1 MAELITLTQ
10 FFQKNNT
17 VSILKKAVLLIC
29 SQTSFLC
36 SEEHNV
42 ILMYSCYLVGCP
54 HSQGKINSQVSFCQ
68 IQKTQFFFAGLS
80 VYAFIKQVPV
90 SYFHSTLQ
98 CFQLCYCCQKTS
110 LQLTSSAGTKGN
122 DHLDTAMAMTILLRA
137 TSLSAE
143 LATSK

>member
-29 SQTSFLC
+29 SYFSFLC

-42 ILMYSCYLVGCP
+42 IFMYSCYLVGCP
-54 HSQGKINSQVSFCQ
+54 HSQGKIDSQASFCQ
-68 IQKTQFFFAGLS
+68 IQKTVFLCRTLHVCIHKVGTRVLLS
-80 VYAFIKQVPV
+80 LNIAVFLALLLLLEDQSAV
-90 SYFHSTLQ
+90 
-98 CFQLCYCCQKTS
+98 
-110 LQLTSSAGTKGN
+110 TSSAGTKGN
-122 DHLDTAMAMTILLRA
+122 DPLDTAMAMTILLRA